1 MKKKVMLQ
9 LLILWLILPL
19 GLAQAF
25 TYQAVSNL
33 KEWNFEGEWI
43 AAALFDT
50 QASFW
55 GTGGW
60 AVLSENYPNSVG
72 IRATVNIENIVDFAG
87 CGICKTVGTVGDN
100 TVRACLDVGF
110 GGWDGQSEISYY
122 IALIDPDGYWV
133 GTYEI
138 GYLGEM
144 QTITGRDITLEIA
157 RNGNEIWFTAP
168 GYGVSKFEPTI
179 SLGQI
184 SNDVEFFVEDLT
196 PGSEITVTL
205 KDVSIVFPD

>member
-1 MKKKVMLQ
+1 MTKRGFI
-9 LLILWLILPL
+9 LLLAISWLALPI
-19 GLAQAF
+19 GLSHAF
-25 TYQAVSNL
+25 TYQPVSS
-33 KEWNFEGEWI
+33 FEGWYHEGDWL
-43 AAALFDT
+43 LFS
-50 QASFW
+50 ANV
-55 GTGGW
+55 GTVTSVGSW
-60 AVLSENYPNSVG
+60 AVLGADYENSVG
-72 IRATVNIENIVDFAG
+72 IRATANIESITDFSG
-87 CGICKTVGTVGDN
+87 CGICKTVGNLGEH
-100 TVRACLDVGF
+100 TVRACLNIGY

-133 GTYEI
+133 STYEI

-157 RNGNEIWFTAP
+157 RSGNEIWFTAP

-184 SNDVEFFVEDLT
+184 SNDVEFFVENLS
-196 PGSEITVTL
+196 PNSEITVTV